1 MVDREPTAG
10 DLMSRELELLGPR
23 EPVSRAIARM
33 RARSVHELP
42 VVQGDRLLGMFAF
55 ESVARRPSLPLNAR
69 VGNLVLRP
77 PRLDPSV
84 PYSRVAD
91 LLLESGL
98 RALPVVGRH
107 DRLLGIVSRSDVVRA
122 FPSQA
127 DPRSARVED
136 LAGPPASVAHEREP
150 VGRLFG
156 LIRDDAPI
164 PVVDAHDRLVGAVGL
179 ADLAKVLWRPRSV
192 GRGDRPK
199 EDAARGRVDRVEVR
213 SIMRRPA
220 VTVPVGTEVSDAAR
234 RMTREKSSSVFVVE
248 GDRLRGVLTQR
259 DVLLYVAGGHPST
272 RGRGE
277 VFVQVH
283 GFPLSRDPELLEQID
298 RAVGRGLRRIGRRV
312 RPMLLDLELRPEGV
326 HRTANTTVLA
336 RLVTDGGGTF
346 YASRS
351 AWNPLMAVARVLEQ
365 VERQAE
371 RTGGRAEQRGPRT
384 RRGRPGSPRR
394 RRRSRGRR
402 PNGV

>member
-1 MVDREPTAG
+1 
-10 DLMSRELELLGPR
+10 MSRELELLGPR

-42 VVQGDRLLGMFAF
+42 VVQDDRLLGMFAF

-77 PRLDPSV
+77 PRIDPTV
-84 PYSRVAD
+84 PYSRVAG

-98 RALPVVGRH
+98 RALPVVGPH
-107 DRLLGIVSRSDVVRA
+107 DRLLGIVSRSDVVGA
-122 FPSQA
+122 FPAQG
-127 DPRSARVED
+127 DRPPARVEE
-136 LAGPPASVAHEREP
+136 LAGPPATVVHEREP

-156 LIRDDAPI
+156 LILDDAPI
-164 PVVDAHDRLVGAVGL
+164 PVVDARKRLVGAVGL
-179 ADLAKVLWRPRSV
+179 ADLGKLLGRPRST

-199 EDAARGRVDRVEVR
+199 ENDARGRVDRVEVR

-220 VTVPVGTEVSDAAR
+220 VTVPVGTTVSDAAR
-234 RMTREKSSSVFVVE
+234 RMTRERTSSVFVVD
-248 GDRLRGVLTQR
+248 GDRLLGVLGQR
-259 DVLLYVAGGHPST
+259 DVLLYVAGGPPSA

-298 RAVGRGLRRIGRRV
+298 RTVSRGLRRIGRRL
-312 RPMLLDLELRPEGV
+312 RPRLLDLQLRPEGV
-326 HRTANTTVLA
+326 HRTANTAVLA
-336 RLVTDGGGTF
+336 RLVTEGGGTL

-351 AWNPLMAVARVLEQ
+351 GWNPLMAVARVLEQ
-365 VERQAE
+365 IERQAE
-371 RTGGRAEQRGPRT
+371 RSGRRVERRSSRT
-384 RRGRPGSPRR
+384 RRGRPGASRR
-394 RRRSRGRR
+394 RPRNR
-402 PNGV
+402 